1 MRYRRAEDAMT
12 GWWKTAIVVVGVMGV
27 AALASA
33 RTLHP
38 QRRAPRPAPSSG
50 SMWPRPKVL
59 EAARH
64 AFECGRKA
72 GHFRQPFV
80 TIIDYSLPSTQ
91 PRLWVID
98 LARKKVLFREL
109 VAHGRNSGDDIPV
122 SFSNRPGSKM
132 SSLGLFRT
140 GETYWGKHGWAMR
153 LDGLEPGFNENARD
167 RAIVFHGAD
176 YVSPRSIAKL
186 GHLGRSWGCPA
197 VRRDVSSRIIHRI
210 RGGTALFV
218 YYPNDRWLKSSAF
231 LSCDSEPNESVASTR

>member
-1 MRYRRAEDAMT
+1 MT
-12 GWWKTAIVVVGVMGV
+12 GRWKTAIVLVVVTGV
-27 AALASA
+27 AAVASA

-38 QRRAPRPAPSSG
+38 QRRVSRPVASSG
-50 SMWPRPKVL
+50 SLWPRTKVL
-59 EAARH
+59 EAAEQ

-72 GHFRQPFV
+72 GHFQQPYV

-109 VAHGRNSGDDIPV
+109 VAHGRNSGDNVPV
-122 SFSNRPGSKM
+122 SFSDRPGSKM

-197 VRRDVSSRIIHRI
+197 VRRGVSGQIISRI
-210 RGGTALFV
+210 RGGTALFA
-218 YYPNDRWLKSSAF
+218 YYPDHDWLNRSTF
-231 LSCDSEPNESVASTR
+231 LSCETRPSESVASTR

>member
-1 MRYRRAEDAMT
+1 MIGRWT
-12 GWWKTAIVVVGVMGV
+12 TAIVLAGVMCG
-27 AALASA
+27 AAIASA

-38 QRRAPRPAPSSG
+38 KRRPAHPAKSTSL
-50 SMWPRPKVL
+50 WPRTEVL
-59 EAARH
+59 EAAKQ

-72 GHFRQPFV
+72 GYFRQPYV
-80 TIIDYSLPSTQ
+80 TVIDYSLPSTQ

-98 LARKKVLFREL
+98 LAREKVLFREL
-109 VAHGRNSGDDIPV
+109 VAHGRNSGENVAV
-122 SFSNRPGSKM
+122 SFSDRPGSKM

-153 LDGLEPGFNENARD
+153 LDGLEPGFNEHARD

-197 VRRDVSSRIIHRI
+197 VRRDVSRSIINRI
-210 RGGTALFV
+210 RGGTALFA
-218 YYPNDRWLKSSAF
+218 YYPDNNWLNGSAF
-231 LSCDSEPNESVASTR
+231 LQCETGSTESVASSR